1 MEALKKSN
9 TQMQEDNSETV
20 PTLGCPSPPLPC
32 SSSQDPQQGERM
44 TAWEGML

>member
-20 PTLGCPSPPLPC
+20 PTLGCPS
-32 SSSQDPQQGERM
+32 SQDPQQGERM